1 MAAMSARSILVVLLG
16 FAGLVAGARL
26 GFPLPGTD
34 VPQTGQTLAVLLV
47 GALAGP
53 VPGTAAVAIYLL
65 AGAAGLPVFADGAA
79 GVDALTGP
87 TGGFLVTFLP
97 AAAAAGHLTR
107 RLAAAPG
114 SRWRRGALLW
124 LGLAG
129 CHALILLGGWLRLSL
144 LLGPADALAAGVTP
158 FLYGAAAKTLA
169 ATLALVALV
178 PALRSNAPHRVA
190 SWSNPSG

>member
-1 MAAMSARSILVVLLG
+1 MTPRHLLVVA
-16 FAGLVAGARL
+16 AGCLALIAGARL

-53 VPGTAAVAIYLL
+53 VPGTAAVAVYLL
-65 AGAAGLPVFADGAA
+65 AGVAGLPVFADG
-79 GVDALTGP
+79 GSGIDAVTGP

-107 RLAAAPG
+107 RLVTAPG

-124 LGLAG
+124 LALAG

-144 LLGPADALAAGVTP
+144 LLGPADAFAAGVAP
-158 FLYGAAAKTLA
+158 FLYGAAAKSLA
-169 ATLALVALV
+169 ATLMVVAV
-178 PALRSNAPHRVA
+178 TPALRSDTPHRVA
-190 SWSNPSG
+190 SRSNSSG